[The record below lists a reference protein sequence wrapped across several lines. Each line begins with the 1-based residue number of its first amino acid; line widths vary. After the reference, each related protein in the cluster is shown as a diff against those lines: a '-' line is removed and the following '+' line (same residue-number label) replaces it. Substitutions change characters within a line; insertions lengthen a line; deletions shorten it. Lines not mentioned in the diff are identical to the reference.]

1 MYTRSM
7 WDQLQIWEKFIS
19 LLASYLSLYA
29 FHTYPL
35 CFSLNHIVVHSELLA
50 FFSVIDWWMS
60 SCSLL
65 ERFNT
70 MHTRC
75 IWDQYMGLGHFCFL
89 YTFSLF
95 FFRGRSALMLRIEI
109 VKKLLKQNT
118 SKSIWLHR
126 RNEFLFSCTSSVWL
140 QLENLMH
147 VMMNRSF

>member
-35 CFSLNHIVVHSELLA
+35 CFSLYHIVVHSELLA

-75 IWDQYMGLGHFCFL
+75 IWDIDMGLGHFCFL

-95 FFRGRSALMLRIEI
+95 FFSRQKCINAEDWNC
-109 VKKLLKQNT
+109 KKFTQTKHFKIHLASQKKWV
-118 SKSIWLHR
+118 SF
-126 RNEFLFSCTSSVWL
+126 FLYKFCMTPAGKFDACDD
-140 QLENLMH
+140 E
-147 VMMNRSF
+147 